1 MNLDWCAGG
10 GVMGMGSTLTFVTI
24 NSKLLMVQ
32 NECTVV
38 YLEQGSAK
46 GDYCVYVKPHSGL
59 LQRAGWCWELLQ
71 HLSQSTV
78 KYWWCNMDVEWF
90 TLENGMLMETTLTC
104 TRTLCGPLG
113 AQDEF
118 TVVYCRMW
126 DGAGSY
132 FGTHHRGQ

>member
-1 MNLDWCAGG
+1 MNVQW
-10 GVMGMGSTLTFVTI
+10 STLNRVVPKETTVCMSSHTVDHCRLQV
-24 NSKLLMVQ
+24 NSQLS
-32 NECTVV
+32 T
-38 YLEQGSAK
+38 AK
-46 GDYCVYVKPHSGL
+46 S
-59 LQRAGWCWELLQ
+59 RWCWELLQ

-132 FGTHHRGQ
+132 CGTHHRGQ

>member
-1 MNLDWCAGG
+1 MNLHWSPAG

-24 NSKLLMVQ
+24 SSKLLMVQ

-59 LQRAGWCWELLQ
+59 LQ

-78 KYWWCNMDVEWF
+78 NYWGCNMDVEWF

-104 TRTLCGPLG
+104 TRTHV
-113 AQDEF
+113 DH
-118 TVVYCRMW
+118 CRMW

-132 FGTHHRGQ
+132 YGTHHRGQ

>member
-10 GVMGMGSTLTFVTI
+10 GVMGMGSTLTFDTI
-24 NSKLLMVQ
+24 SSKLLMVQ
-32 NECTVV
+32 NECKVV

-78 KYWWCNMDVEWF
+78 NYWGCNMDVEWF

-104 TRTLCGPLG
+104 TRTHV
-113 AQDEF
+113 DH
-118 TVVYCRMW
+118 CRMW

-132 FGTHHRGQ
+132 YGTHHRGQ